1 MAISF
6 VAASPV
12 VTGSNPTVTVPAGV
26 QGGDLLLIITCGTAT
41 ASLPTGWTRVYTQGA
56 GQFITVQYKYAAS
69 PESSVSVLIAGS
81 SSKVVMI
88 AYRGAGAYEIVP
100 TATTGSG
107 TSATTPTLTTTYAND
122 YVLSIVS
129 RFAGV
134 STLSTPAGT
143 TNRVNSSSTS
153 TVTGLS
159 ISDELKAATGVS
171 TARSSTLSLSGS
183 WSAVQIAFIES
194 GRTLYWVGGAATWNA
209 TSTTNWST
217 ASGGG
222 SGAIAPTAWDNVT
235 IDASS
240 GTGTITCT
248 GATCQDLTVT
258 TANAIILGVTSSTL
272 SVYGSLVYPSGGS
285 FNAAA
290 SSWTTTFAATTTG
303 KTITPNG
310 KTLAIVNFNGLGGG
324 WTLSGTLTCA
334 TGAVFTL
341 TAGSFTS
348 GGNSITANGFAIS
361 GTLTRTFDITNS
373 TLSYAGTG
381 TSWTATTTTNLTFV
395 STGSTIIGTGA
406 SASGFLG
413 GGLTYNNLT
422 ISNLTET
429 TNYTLSGANTFNNL
443 TIGNATSTGC
453 IIFNFGSNQTIT
465 GTLTTTSATSAIRRI
480 LLTSNVV
487 GTNRIITAAAVNL
500 SNTDFKNITGAG
512 AASWTGTSIGDATG
526 NSGITFTA
534 PKTVYWNLAG
544 AQDWYSTGWA
554 TSSGGTPAAANF
566 PLPQDTA
573 VFDNTG
579 SVTGTITL
587 SISNYSYPTIDMS
600 ARTSAMTLATSI
612 TTVYLYG
619 SWLNGTGTTLTGTG
633 SIIFSAQGLTKSI
646 TSNGVAFTQSITLNA
661 PSGTVQLVDNFTSS
675 RGFLLANGTFNAT
688 SNNVTVSS
696 VILAAGTKSLIM
708 GTGTWTLTGTGVVWE
723 LSTDN
728 AGLTFSGA
736 SAPIILSSNSV
747 ASRTFEAGGSYT
759 YNKLTIGG
767 NTTVSTVIINNSNF
781 NPSFT
786 EIASTKTVAHTISFG
801 NTGTTTI
808 GTWSVTGTAGNV
820 VTVNSSIGGTQ
831 RSLAITNKMFNV
843 DYLSVQDILSVNTTP
858 VTFWAGANSINN
870 GRNRG
875 IAFAS
880 GATTSA
886 YIISTG
892 TLFTAPANWNNTA
905 NTIHLFGAGGGGG
918 GSGVATGNFR
928 AGGSGG
934 GGGAY
939 TQLSNVTLT
948 PLGSY
953 NIFIGLGG
961 TAGAAIQGAN
971 TSSTAGTGGT
981 TTFNDGTNV
990 YIATGGIGG
999 NITTTGPSSTGGNG
1013 GTAQTISGL
1022 ITAASAGGK
1031 GGNGGT
1037 NTSGFATSAGG
1048 GGGAGGINGTG
1059 AIGGNGI
1066 SSSIGANLQ
1075 AGGGGGNG
1083 GGTAGGIGVSG
1094 LSYGGGAGG
1103 NNSLGSGGGAARTTT
1118 GNGNAGTN
1126 GGGGSGG
1133 TGISNTGGAGG
1144 NGVEIL
1150 GGVGSG
1156 GGAGGS
1162 TGVSNNAGLGLYGSG
1177 GPGSGSTSGAANNG
1191 RVGAQGGIVIVYT
1204 PAVTTF
1210 TGDVTENA
1218 GLTDILSA
1226 LGIFVG
1232 SAIEASTLADTES
1245 VSMVA
1250 SSATTE
1256 NSILADSESVL
1267 QVYNP
1272 TITENSNLAN
1282 SQTTQAVFASSRN
1295 EPSTLADAATTQTNF
1310 NAARLENS
1318 TLADITN
1325 AGFVYSV
1332 SITEPSIL
1340 ANIEYYV
1347 SVFTSAITEAI
1358 TSANSQSAQTVYV
1371 VSLTEAQTLNN
1382 TQTVVAIF
1390 SAIDTEDLTVDDLNT
1405 SSLNFNSDSV
1415 ENITILSDEFAQNVF
1430 DRAVIESSILAD
1442 ASIVFK
1448 ILDSTITEISTLADS
1463 STRTAIFESI
1473 VSENVNAAD
1482 VLTAQAIFASFI
1494 GENMI
1499 MLDQLVGYGWFRV
1512 VDSQTVT
1519 WTNVNDTQSVTWT
1532 NVNDNQNPNW
1542 VQINNEQP

>member
-1 MAISF
+1 
-6 VAASPV
+6 V
-12 VTGSNPTVTVPAGV
+12 
-26 QGGDLLLIITCGTAT
+26 
-41 ASLPTGWTRVYTQGA
+41 PTGWTRVYTQGA
-56 GQFITVQYKYAAS
+56 GQFITVQYKYATNS
-69 PESSVSVLIAGS
+69 ESSVGVLISGS

-129 RFAGV
+129 RVLGI

-143 TNRVNSSSTS
+143 TNRVNSSSSS
-153 TVTGLS
+153 TITGLS
-159 ISDELKAATGVS
+159 ISDELKATTGVS
-171 TARSSTLSLSGS
+171 TARSSTLSATGA

-194 GRTLYWVGGAATWNA
+194 GRTLYWVNGTATWNA

-217 ASGGG
+217 SSGGS

-258 TANAIILGVTSSTL
+258 TANAIILGAVGSTL
-272 SVYGSLVYPSGGS
+272 SVYGGLSYPSGGS

-290 SSWTTTFAATTTG
+290 SSWTITFAATTTG

-310 KTLAIVNFNGLGGG
+310 KTLPSVNFNGLGGG
-324 WTLSGTLTCA
+324 WTLVGALTCGS
-334 TGAVFTL
+334 GAVVTL

-348 GGNSITANGFAIS
+348 GGNPITANGFAIS
-361 GTLTRTFDITNS
+361 GSLTRTFDITNS

-381 TSWTATTTTNLTFV
+381 NSWSASTTINLTFV
-395 STGSTIIGTGA
+395 STGSTIIGTAA

-422 ISNLTET
+422 ISNLIET
-429 TNYTLSGANTFNNL
+429 ANYTLSGGNTFNNL

-453 IIFNFGSNQTIT
+453 IVFNFSSNQTIT
-465 GTLTTTSATSAIRRI
+465 GTLTTTSATSANRRI
-480 LLTSNVV
+480 LLASSAV
-487 GTNRIITAAAVNL
+487 GTNRVITAAAVNL
-500 SNTDFKNITGAG
+500 SNTDFLNITGAG

-544 AQDWYSTGWA
+544 AQSWHATGWA

-573 VFDNTG
+573 VFDDTG
-579 SVTGTITL
+579 SVTGTITI

-600 ARTSAMTLATSI
+600 ARTSAMTLATG
-612 TTVYLYG
+612 TTLVYLYG

-633 SIIFSAQGLTKSI
+633 SIFFSAQGLTKSI
-646 TSNGVAFTQSITLNA
+646 TSNGKTFTQSIAIEA

-675 RGFLLANGTFNAT
+675 SSLTLTSGTFDAT
-688 SNNVTVSS
+688 SDNVTVST
-696 VILAAGTKSLIM
+696 VALGAGTKSLIM
-708 GTGTWTLTGTGVVWE
+708 GTGTWTLTGTGVVWG
-723 LSTDN
+723 LSTNN

-767 NTTVSTVIINNSNF
+767 NTTVSTVIINNGNF

-831 RSLAITNKMFNV
+831 RSLAITTKMFGI
-843 DYLSVQDILSVNTTP
+843 DYLFVQDILSLNTTP
-858 VTFWAGANSINN
+858 VTFWAGANSANSGN
-870 GRNRG
+870 NRG
-875 IAFAS
+875 VAFAS

-892 TLFTAPANWNNTA
+892 TLFSVPANWNNTA
-905 NTIHLFGAGGGGG
+905 NTIHLFGAGGGGS

-928 AGGSGG
+928 AGGAGG

-939 TQLSNVTLT
+939 TRLSNVTLT
-948 PLGSY
+948 PLGSCTVA
-953 NIFIGLGG
+953 IGLGG
-961 TAGAAIQGAN
+961 TAGSGIQSAN
-971 TSSTAGTGGT
+971 TSSTAGTGGA
-981 TTFNDGTNV
+981 TTFNDGTNT
-990 YIATGGIGG
+990 YTANGGIGG
-999 NITTTGPSSTGGNG
+999 SINTTVPSSTGGNG

-1022 ITAASAGGK
+1022 ITAASAGGN

-1037 NTSGFATSAGG
+1037 NSAGFATSAAG
-1048 GGGAGGINGTG
+1048 GGGAGGVNGTG
-1059 AIGGNGI
+1059 AVGGNGI
-1066 SSSIGANLQ
+1066 SASAIINLQ
-1075 AGGGGGNG
+1075 GGGGGGNG
-1083 GGTAGGIGVSG
+1083 GGTAGQIGILG
-1094 LSYGGGAGG
+1094 YGGGAGG
-1103 NNSLGSGGGAARTTT
+1103 NNSGGVGGGAARTTT
-1118 GNGNAGTN
+1118 GNGLAGSF

-1133 TGISNTGGAGG
+1133 AGTSNTGGAGG
-1144 NGVEIL
+1144 SGIDIL

-1162 TGVSNNAGLGLYGSG
+1162 TGVTNNASSGLYGAG
-1177 GPGSGSTSGAANNG
+1177 GPGSGSTTGSANNG
-1191 RVGAQGGIVIVYT
+1191 RAGAQGGIVIVYT

-1232 SAIEASTLADTES
+1232 SAIEASTLADTEA
-1245 VSMVA
+1245 VSLVTSSA
-1250 SSATTE
+1250 TIESSTLANTEAVSLVTSSATTE

-1267 QVYNP
+1267 QVFNP